1 MDFRVKNGLAVTTT
15 ATVEGTLQST
25 STNSGALTVAG
36 GVGIGGN
43 LNVNNSATILSTAF
57 NTGTLAA
64 NALYVAGGV
73 GIGKTLL
80 VTGDAIFQSNVTF
93 SGTSTY
99 VYSTNTV
106 YTDNLIN
113 IHVPVGSTGTNH
125 TWAVDDGKDVGFI
138 YHYYSG
144 TDKDAFLGLS
154 NSSKYLEWYSDS
166 VETNGIVTS
175 ATYGTFKTGS
185 IILTDTTASTTT
197 GTGALIVA
205 GGVGIGGDLRVGGTI
220 FGYASVTG
228 IITTATN
235 IAAGT
240 AGQLVYQSAVGTTS
254 FAGPGTAGQV
264 LVSNGTS
271 QPVYRSNVSLSI
283 VTATSIVVTST
294 QSSTSSFS
302 SNALYVAG
310 GIGGNSGFNING
322 DGYLHGDLTI
332 FGTIT
337 GTDVTLNLLIA
348 NSGTFYGDASGSGA
362 LYAGVLGYTPF
373 AQTMAQFTGDLN
385 DYMEINVQNINAGNW
400 ASTDIIASADNVTES
415 SAFIDMGITS
425 SGWDGTAPSTFAD
438 NLGPNDGYLLV
449 GETDAPGAGHLVIGT
464 LATSTTV
471 KIVVAGTNSNY
482 LTALFDTRNTESIST
497 ETGSL
502 VVYGG
507 LGVGGNI
514 YIGGSETILGDIDIR
529 GGDLTTNQST
539 FNLLNSTAT
548 TLNFAGSGT
557 AITIGATTGYTA
569 IRNATTITNTTAATS
584 TSTGALRV
592 YGGVGIGG
600 NLYVGGSI
608 VSPGGIT
615 GVVSTATNIAGG
627 RPGFIPIQ
635 SAIGITAFINTGS
648 VGNVLQ
654 MQVGNTATF
663 VSTSTLQ
670 VGYSVTATNIAGGLS
685 GQLHYQTAPGATS
698 FVNTGTAGNVLVSN
712 GTSAPTYNNT
722 LTLTGTAISLSTTTG
737 ALQVAGGIGVGDS
750 IYVENRVGFV
760 NTSNVSVVYQFYNAA
775 TNSLDTVFG

>member
-80 VTGDAIFQSNVTF
+80 VTGDAIFQSSVTF

-113 IHVPVGSTGTNH
+113 IHVPAGSTGTDH
-125 TWAVDDGKDVGFI
+125 SWAVDDGKDVGFI

-144 TDKDAFLGLS
+144 TDKDAFLGLA
-154 NSSKYLEWYSDS
+154 NDSKYLEWYA
-166 VETNGIVTS
+166 NGSENGGIFTGTS
-175 ATYGTFKTGS
+175 YGTFKTGA
-185 IILTDTTASTTT
+185 IILTSTTASGSTS
-197 GTGALIVA
+197 TGALTVA

-220 FGYASVTG
+220 YGVANVTG
-228 IITTATN
+228 VITTATN
-235 IAAGT
+235 IAGGT
-240 AGQLVYQSAVGTTS
+240 AGQLVYQSAVGVTS
-254 FAGPGTAGQV
+254 FASIGTAGQV

-271 QPVYRSNVSLSI
+271 APVYRSNLSLGI
-283 VTATSIVVTST
+283 LTATNIIVTST

-310 GIGGNSGFNING
+310 GIGSNRGFNING
-322 DGYLHGDLTI
+322 NSYITGDLTVT
-332 FGTIT
+332 GNIT
-337 GTDVTLNLLIA
+337 GTNVTVA
-348 NSGTFYGDASGSGA
+348 QFTATSGQFYGDATGAGA

-373 AQTMAQFTGDLN
+373 DFTLIQATGN
-385 DYMEINVQNINAGNW
+385 YNGYMEINVQNINAGAQ
-400 ASTDIIASADNVTES
+400 ASTDVIASADNVSES
-415 SAFIDMGITS
+415 NSFIDMGITS
-425 SGWDGTAPSTFAD
+425 TGWDGTQPDSFTD

-449 GETDAPGAGHLVIGT
+449 GESNLPTAGHLVIGT
-464 LATSTTV
+464 LAKETSV

-482 LTALFDTRNTESIST
+482 LTAIFNTATTESIST
-497 ETGSL
+497 ETGAL

-507 LGVGGNI
+507 LGVSGNI

-529 GGDLTTNQST
+529 GGDLTTNQAT

-569 IRNATTITNTTAATS
+569 IRNATTITNTASATS

-600 NLYVGGSI
+600 NLYVGGTI

-615 GVVSTATNIAGG
+615 GIVSTATNIAGG

-635 SAIGITAFINTGS
+635 SAVGVTTFINTGS

-663 VSTSTLQ
+663 VSTATLQ
-670 VGYSVTATNIAGGLS
+670 VGYANTATNIAGGLA

-698 FVNTGTAGNVLVSN
+698 FVTTGTVGTVLVSN
-712 GTSAPTYNNT
+712 GSSSPVYQNT
-722 LTLTGTAISLSTTTG
+722 LTLAGTAASTSTTTG
-737 ALQVAGGIGVGDS
+737 ALQVVGGVGVGGS
-750 IYVENRVGFV
+750 IYVGNRVGFV
-760 NTSNVSVVYQFYNAA
+760 NTSNVSTVYQYYNAA
-775 TNSLDTVFG
+775 TNSLDTVFA